1 MLLNLTYF
9 GVTYT
14 VHTEAELLDLIAR
27 LKVAA

>member
-1 MLLNLTYF
+1 MLNLTYL

-14 VHTEAELLDLIAR
+14 VRTEAELLDLITR

>member
-1 MLLNLTYF
+1 MLNLTYL

-27 LKVAA
+27 LTKAA